1 MSRIR
6 LTVLRLVVLGG
17 VALLA
22 LAVAVSAILSIRQRL
37 IRAHYERFH
46 DAILAIPLRT
56 TSFAEL
62 QSRIEPWR
70 RYAKFSARCDVNFC
84 NIEIQPDTKDV
95 RAFRPA
101 YSDRLLPQIYVA
113 MLYTAGVR
121 VTDTSAQIEVR
132 NGYVWEV
139 RYFLHV
145 YVRRRMGEKYGLPI
159 LEARLGSVLS
169 QPPAYVIRTSN
180 SETPEFAFDAGH
192 FIRWYQTASV
202 RYTPYAPMD
211 EIRRLTRVNFSCV
224 AGIRACREPAQLVP
238 AVAGFEENGQLPDND
253 PRNFACDDK
262 ILRVTA
268 RDASS
273 AASVVVLSNQ
283 VLHPEEGLW
292 GTQLLSLRLVQPLK
306 RATGWKP
313 GSIRTFEAWSVPA
326 RPYFAAA
333 DLQSGDRAIV
343 VFDGEGDME
352 PQGQALGTYGCGL
365 VRDTPGTRA
374 DVLAGAA
381 DDSRVEPYQVYFQNY
396 GTQRES
402 GPSPD

>member
-1 MSRIR
+1 MNAQR
-6 LTVLRLVVLGG
+6 LRVLRVSVVGG
-17 VALLA
+17 VTLVA
-22 LAVAVSAILSIRQRL
+22 LAVVLSAALSVRQRL
-37 IRAHYERFH
+37 LRVQYEEFH
-46 DAILAIPLRT
+46 DAILGIPLRT

-62 QSRIEPWR
+62 QARIAPWR
-70 RYAKFSARCDVNFC
+70 RYAKFSEPCGANFC
-84 NIEIQPDTKDV
+84 NVEIQPGLRDV

-139 RYFLHV
+139 RYFLHI

-159 LEARLGSVLS
+159 LEAKLGSVLS
-169 QPPAYVIRTSN
+169 QPPAYVIRTAK
-180 SETPEFAFDAGH
+180 SETPEFALDAGH

-202 RYTPYAPMD
+202 RYTPYAPIGQ
-211 EIRRLTRVNFSCV
+211 IRHLTRVNFACV

-253 PRNFACDDK
+253 PANFACDDK

-273 AASVVVLSNQ
+273 AASVVVLSNH
-283 VLHPEEGLW
+283 VLHPEEGLS
-292 GTQLLSLRLVQPLK
+292 GTQLLSLRMVQPLK
-306 RATGWKP
+306 RASGWKP
-313 GSIRTFEAWSVPA
+313 GSIRTFETWSVPA
-326 RPYFAAA
+326 PPYFAAA
-333 DLQSGDRAIV
+333 DLQSGDQAIV
-343 VFDGEGDME
+343 IFDGEGDIQ
-352 PQGQALGTYGCGL
+352 PQGQALGAYGCGL

-381 DDSRVEPYQVYFQNY
+381 DDSRVEPYDVYFQNY